1 MAEKRKAEGPDDDAL
16 LWQAVARSVKPLR
29 KRSAPAVAA
38 AASEPESALEAK
50 AKKAPK
56 PVRASAVAKPREP
69 PKPPEL
75 PPLVAGRADGVDKRT
90 AQRLRRGQLAVEAIL
105 DLHDHTQSQAHAALD
120 GFLADGQGRGLRCV
134 LVITGKG
141 RVSEEGG
148 VLRANL
154 PRWLNQPAN
163 RARVVAIAPA
173 QPRDGGPGAL
183 YVLLRR
189 KR

>member
-1 MAEKRKAEGPDDDAL
+1 MADKRKAEGPDDDAR
-16 LWQAVARSVKPLR
+16 LWQMVARGVKPLR
-29 KRSAPAVAA
+29 KRSAPAVAP
-38 AASEPESALEAK
+38 AASEPEPAPEAK
-50 AKKAPK
+50 AIKTLK

-69 PKPPEL
+69 PKRPEL

-105 DLHDHTQSQAHAALD
+105 DLHEHTQGQAHAALD
-120 GFLADGQGRGLRCV
+120 GFLADGQRRGLRCV

-148 VLRANL
+148 VIRANV
-154 PRWLNQPAN
+154 PRWLNELPN

-173 QPRDGGPGAL
+173 QPKHGGPGAL